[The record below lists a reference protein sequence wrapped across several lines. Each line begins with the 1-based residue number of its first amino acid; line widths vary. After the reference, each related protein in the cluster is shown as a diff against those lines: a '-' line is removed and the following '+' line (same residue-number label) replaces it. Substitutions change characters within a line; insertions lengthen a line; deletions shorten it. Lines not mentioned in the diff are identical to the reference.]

1 MKLPK
6 VGSVKVYN
14 NVDLS
19 DAITFK
25 KKQSE
30 LKECLQQIILQ
41 RQNTKREEVAMN
53 KLEDNET
60 VKHQTKLL
68 DKLEMDQQNNMN
80 TYVKYPQAR
89 LEGVNKPNYAIVVK
103 NLDKQFNDY
112 VEKQRK

>member
-6 VGSVKVYN
+6 VGSVKIYN
-14 NVDLS
+14 NIDLS
-19 DAITFK
+19 DTVAFK

-30 LKECLQQIILQ
+30 LKETLQQIILQ
-41 RQNTKREEVAMN
+41 RQNTKREEIAIN
-53 KLEDNET
+53 RLEENET
-60 VKHQTKLL
+60 VKHQTNLL
-68 DKLEMDQQNNMN
+68 DKLEHDQQNNMN

-103 NLDKQFNDY
+103 NIDKQFNDY